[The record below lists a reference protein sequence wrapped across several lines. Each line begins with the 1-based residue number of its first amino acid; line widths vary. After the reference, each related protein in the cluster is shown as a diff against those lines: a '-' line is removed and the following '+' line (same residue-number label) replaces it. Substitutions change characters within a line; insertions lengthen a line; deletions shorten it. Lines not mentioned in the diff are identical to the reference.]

1 MTKFQGPIDL
11 NQVALKTSFMAE
23 NMFSTKIFFGVSVV
37 LS

>member
-11 NQVALKTSFMAE
+11 KVALKTSFMAE